1 MALRMFL
8 ELKYSQGI
16 TRVTFEHWHYLL
28 LRVITMDARCHAH
41 NSICIGNNN
50 RLRIE
55 NTLQEPLDGY
65 AKKQVVR
72 CGHQTANARDPH
84 CLKNF

>member
-1 MALRMFL
+1 
-8 ELKYSQGI
+8 
-16 TRVTFEHWHYLL
+16 
-28 LRVITMDARCHAH
+28 MDARCHAH